1 MRRTILIT
9 GGAGFIGSNF
19 VRHVLEKYTDY
30 SVVVLDAL
38 TYAGNGENFNGFSRC
53 PRFTFW
59 YGNVRNPEIVNEL
72 VADPDSEDTTTGRLP
87 QLARRGQN
95 AVPARVTG
103 IATEISR

>member
-1 MRRTILIT
+1 MRRTILVT

-19 VRHVLEKYTDY
+19 VRYLLANHNDY

-38 TYAGNGENFNGFSRC
+38 TYAGNGDNFSNGVSRC

-72 VADPDSEDTTTGRLP
+72 ASKADAIVHFAAESHVARSIFD
-87 QLARRGQN
+87 N
-95 AVPARVTG
+95 A
-103 IATEISR
+103 IF